1 MIGTVLLL
9 GVVSWGSQSVP
20 EDPPTDPRRVV
31 KILQQEVKQF
41 AKDATPLRATPTIA
55 TAFPLDLDDPR
66 VAARLTDII
75 RRPATTDTAADAYI
89 RWQLTSYDVDLTSLT
104 DSQFEMLRSRLPR
117 IQSNPLGTTA
127 TAGWANGLRQ
137 QETFAISQQPRILDR
152 FNELKE
158 AAAATMRS
166 NAPALAFRKWL
177 INHFAHD
184 PPRSILLQAER
195 LSTLLARHWPTR
207 REVVAMDRSC
217 DAPDPSAVWSRRQ
230 LSSLQ
235 KALQS
240 TLGMT
245 SPLLERVWFQ
255 ESVVYVQWGA
265 AGIQD
270 YDVRRWLKA
279 VSP

>member
-1 MIGTVLLL
+1 MIGAVLLL
-9 GVVSWGSQSVP
+9 GVVYWGSQSVA

-31 KILQQEVKQF
+31 QILQQEVKQF
-41 AKDATPLRATPTIA
+41 SKDATPLRATPTIA

-75 RRPATTDTAADAYI
+75 RRPATTDTATDAYI
-89 RWQLTSYDVDLTSLT
+89 RWQLTSYDVDLTPLT
-104 DSQFEMLRSRLPR
+104 DSQFEMLLSRLPR
-117 IQSNPLGTTA
+117 IQNNPLGTTA
-127 TAGWANGLRQ
+127 AAGWANGLRQ
-137 QETFAISQQPRILDR
+137 QETFEISQQPRILDR
-152 FNELKE
+152 FNELKD
-158 AAAATMRS
+158 AADATTRS

-195 LSTLLARHWPTR
+195 LSTLLASHWPTR

-217 DAPDPSAVWSRRQ
+217 DSPDPSASWSRRQ

-235 KALQS
+235 KTLQS

-255 ESVVYVQWGA
+255 EKVVYVQWGA

-270 YDVRRWLKA
+270 FDVRRWLKA